1 MNKNLVLI
9 GMPGTGKSVV
19 GKELARQLDYAFVDA
34 DDVIREATGKTLPE
48 ILRQDGLEAFYRI
61 EEQVGLTLDRQ
72 STVIATG
79 GSMVL
84 YPAAM
89 EHLKEQGIVVWLE
102 TPLSQI
108 ARRMPADLIDRG
120 IAAPPG
126 ATLREIY
133 DQRRT
138 LYAQYADLMVVSQDG
153 ESDTAHMV
161 EEVMRTVG
169 MQL

>member
-138 LYAQYADLMVVSQDG
+138 LYAQYADLRVVSQDG